1 MARGKTAIYI
11 SHRLS
16 GTRFSDKI
24 AVFDQGEIVEY
35 GTHESLMEEE
45 GLYAE
50 LYSLQAGLYDRR
62 A

>member
-1 MARGKTAIYI
+1 M
-11 SHRLS
+11 
-16 GTRFSDKI
+16 
-24 AVFDQGEIVEY
+24 EY